1 MKNIILIYLLLL
13 TGPAAYAD
21 IGQQLKQKSDEVSHD
36 IVTSV
41 AQKEKQTSERIKLQL
56 EINTLR
62 NKITPAKPEEKVVLE
77 NKIKK
82 LERLKSQL

>member
-13 TGPAAYAD
+13 TGPAYAD
-21 IGQQLKQKSDEVSHD
+21 IGQQLKQKSDEVSQG

-56 EINTLR
+56 EINVLR
-62 NKITPAKPEEKVVLE
+62 NKISSARPEEKVVLE